1 MKLKISLKSDGKGLP
16 GRKRYDNEV
25 NADNYKEISL
35 VLLDLDNSGL
45 PIKKAIKEFKK
56 GYSDWD
62 IALGI

>member
-1 MKLKISLKSDGKGLP
+1 MKLKVSLKSEGKGLP

-35 VLLDLDNSGL
+35 ILLDLDNNGV
-45 PIKKAIKEFKK
+45 PIKKAINEFKK

-62 IALGI
+62 IALGM